1 MRDNKL
7 LFLGISYM
15 LFAVFLMV
23 CLDVVAKIL
32 LKNYHVMQVTFLRS
46 GISLLI
52 IGGAGYLARGKDG
65 FKTQY
70 WKWHILRTVLMTI
83 SSITFFVALSL
94 IPLVN
99 CMVIVFIS
107 PIIMTALSG
116 PFLGEV
122 VGKWRWSAVL
132 IGFVGILLILQPTAG
147 FIDLGTIYAFIAVV
161 TYALFSLTSRKL
173 ANKETTYNLSFYMF
187 IGPALVGGVGSS
199 ISWVTPTAEA
209 WILFI
214 ACGVLGGAGFI
225 FFNLAYQKAEASLL
239 ASFEYTGLIWASIA
253 GYYLFAETIDANI
266 WLGASIII
274 IGGLII
280 VLRESGRLKSIK
292 N

>member
-1 MRDNKL
+1 
-7 LFLGISYM
+7 
-15 LFAVFLMV
+15 
-23 CLDVVAKIL
+23 
-32 LKNYHVMQVTFLRS
+32 
-46 GISLLI
+46 
-52 IGGAGYLARGKDG
+52 
-65 FKTQY
+65 
-70 WKWHILRTVLMTI
+70 MTI

-99 CMVIVFIS
+99 CMVIVFVA

-132 IGFVGILLILQPTAG
+132 IGFVGVFLILQPTAG
-147 FIDLGTIYAFIAVV
+147 FVDTGTIFAFIAAV
-161 TYALFSLTSRKL
+161 TYALLSLTSRKL
-173 ANKETTYNLSFYMF
+173 ANKETTYNLSFYAF
-187 IGPALVGGVGSS
+187 IGPTIVGGVGSS
-199 ISWVTPTAEA
+199 INWVTPTAEA

-214 ACGVLGGAGFI
+214 VCGVLGGVGFI

-239 ASFEYTGLIWASIA
+239 ASFEYTGLIWASAA
-253 GYYLFAETIDANI
+253 GYFLFAETIDSNI

-274 IGGLII
+274 IGGLFII
-280 VLRESGRLKSIK
+280 LRESGRLKSIE

>member
-7 LFLGISYM
+7 LFMGISYM

-32 LKNYHVMQVTFLRS
+32 LKDYHVMQVTFLRG

-132 IGFVGILLILQPTAG
+132 IGFVGILLILQPTTG
-147 FIDLGTIYAFIAVV
+147 FVDLGTIYAFIGVV
-161 TYALFSLTSRKL
+161 TYALLSLTSRKL

-187 IGPALVGGVGSS
+187 IGPTLVGGVGSS

-280 VLRESGRLKSIK
+280 VLRESGRLKSIE

>member
-1 MRDNKL
+1 
-7 LFLGISYM
+7 
-15 LFAVFLMV
+15 
-23 CLDVVAKIL
+23 
-32 LKNYHVMQVTFLRS
+32 MQVTFLRG

-52 IGGAGYLARGKDG
+52 IGGAGYLARGKDS

-187 IGPALVGGVGSS
+187 IGPTLVGGVGSS

-274 IGGLII
+274 VGGLVII
-280 VLRESGRLKSIK
+280 LRESDRLKSIE

>member
-1 MRDNKL
+1 MTDNKL
-7 LFLGISYM
+7 LFTGISYM

-32 LKNYHVMQVTFLRS
+32 LKNYHVMQVTFLRG

-52 IGGAGYLARGKDG
+52 IGGAGYLVRGKDS

-107 PIIMTALSG
+107 PIVVTALSG
-116 PFLGEV
+116 PFLGET

-161 TYALFSLTSRKL
+161 MYALLSLTSRKL

-187 IGPALVGGVGSS
+187 IGPTFVGGVGSS
-199 ISWVTPTAEA
+199 FNWVVPTTEA

-214 ACGVLGGAGFI
+214 LCGVIGGVGFI

>member
-7 LFLGISYM
+7 MLTGISYM

-32 LKNYHVMQVTFLRS
+32 LKNYHVMQVTFLRG

-52 IGGAGYLARGKDG
+52 IGGAGYLVRGKDS

-107 PIIMTALSG
+107 PIVMTALSG

-122 VGKWRWSAVL
+122 VGKWRWSAVA
-132 IGFVGILLILQPTAG
+132 IGFIGILLILQPSGG
-147 FIDLGTIYAFIAVV
+147 FVDLGTIYAFIAAI
-161 TYALFSLTSRKL
+161 TYALLSLTSRKL

-187 IGPALVGGVGSS
+187 IGPTLVGGVGSS
-199 ISWVTPTAEA
+199 LNWVIPTTEA

-214 ACGVLGGAGFI
+214 LCGVLGGAAFI

-274 IGGLII
+274 VGGLII
-280 VLRESGRLKSIK
+280 ILRESDRLKSIK

>member
-7 LFLGISYM
+7 LFMGISYM

-70 WKWHILRTVLMTI
+70 WKWHILRTVLRAI

-107 PIIMTALSG
+107 PII
-116 PFLGEV
+116 
-122 VGKWRWSAVL
+122 
-132 IGFVGILLILQPTAG
+132 
-147 FIDLGTIYAFIAVV
+147 
-161 TYALFSLTSRKL
+161 
-173 ANKETTYNLSFYMF
+173 
-187 IGPALVGGVGSS
+187 
-199 ISWVTPTAEA
+199 
-209 WILFI
+209 
-214 ACGVLGGAGFI
+214 
-225 FFNLAYQKAEASLL
+225 
-239 ASFEYTGLIWASIA
+239 
-253 GYYLFAETIDANI
+253 
-266 WLGASIII
+266 
-274 IGGLII
+274 
-280 VLRESGRLKSIK
+280 
-292 N
+292 

>member
-1 MRDNKL
+1 
-7 LFLGISYM
+7 
-15 LFAVFLMV
+15 
-23 CLDVVAKIL
+23 
-32 LKNYHVMQVTFLRS
+32 
-46 GISLLI
+46 
-52 IGGAGYLARGKDG
+52 
-65 FKTQY
+65 
-70 WKWHILRTVLMTI
+70 
-83 SSITFFVALSL
+83 
-94 IPLVN
+94 VN

-107 PIIMTALSG
+107 PIVMTALSG

-122 VGKWRWSAVL
+122 VGKWRWSAVA
-132 IGFVGILLILQPTAG
+132 IGFIGILLILQPSGG
-147 FIDLGTIYAFIAVV
+147 FVDLGTIYAFIAAI
-161 TYALFSLTSRKL
+161 TYALLSLTSRKL

-187 IGPALVGGVGSS
+187 IGPILVGGVGSS
-199 ISWVTPTAEA
+199 LNWVIPTTEA

-214 ACGVLGGAGFI
+214 LSGVLGGVAFI

-274 IGGLII
+274 VGGLII
-280 VLRESGRLKSIK
+280 ILRESDRLKSIK

>member
-1 MRDNKL
+1 MRANKL
-7 LFLGISYM
+7 ILTGISYM
-15 LFAVFLMV
+15 LFSVFLMV
-23 CLDVVAKIL
+23 CLDVVVKIL
-32 LKNYHVMQVTFLRS
+32 LKNYPVLQVTFLRG
-46 GISLLI
+46 GISIFI
-52 IGGAGYLARGKDG
+52 IGVAGYLAKGKSS
-65 FKTQY
+65 FKTRY
-70 WKWHILRTVLMTI
+70 WRWHILRTILMTI
-83 SSITFFVALSL
+83 STTTFFVALNL

-107 PIIMTALSG
+107 PIVMTALSG

-122 VGKWRWSAVL
+122 VGKWRWSAVA
-132 IGFVGILLILQPTAG
+132 IGFIGILLILQPSGG
-147 FIDLGTIYAFIAVV
+147 FVDLGTIYAFIAAI
-161 TYALFSLTSRKL
+161 TYALLSLTSRKL

-187 IGPALVGGVGSS
+187 IGPTLVSGAGSS
-199 ISWVTPTAEA
+199 LNWVVPTTEA
-209 WILFI
+209 WMLFI
-214 ACGVLGGAGFI
+214 LCGVLGGVGFI

-280 VLRESGRLKSIK
+280 ILRESGGLKSIE